1 MNTGVCQ
8 EYAKHLL
15 NFAKKDLR
23 FAKKVVLLAKA
34 PCKITKYCI

>member
-15 NFAKKDLR
+15 NFAKNDASMILWTHL
-23 FAKKVVLLAKA
+23 V
-34 PCKITKYCI
+34 